1 MPCTC
6 ITCTRAPLRPDTSQ
20 ARGLLPSTAA
30 GVAPAGVD
38 RVWSGRAGEKAYVL
52 SVLTN
57 AHPKYEGVK
66 QQFRD
71 AWRHPSPVPTV
82 MRVLQVRH
90 ALWLQVLWLCVLWP
104 PDSSC
109 AILTSTWPYVVL

>member
-1 MPCTC
+1 MPC
-6 ITCTRAPLRPDTSQ
+6 TCTRAPHRPDTSQ

-82 MRVLQVRH
+82 MRVLQARH

-109 AILTSTWPYVVL
+109 AILTSSWP